1 LPQIFFYYINKNA
14 YFYENLTMRKLLLF
28 ALIFISAKLGFSQT
42 LTPEEAAKH
51 VGDSVK
57 VCGKIY
63 GGRFFETSNGTP
75 TLLNMGAA
83 YPASPITIVF
93 YSEVRSKMNSSPEI
107 ELKDKNVCVSGK
119 VTLHKEKPQ
128 IVIYNASQLEV
139 TSK

>member
-1 LPQIFFYYINKNA
+1 MKKI
-14 YFYENLTMRKLLLF
+14 LLF
-28 ALIFISAKLGFSQT
+28 TFVLLFTKSNFAQN

-57 VCGKIY
+57 VCGKIF
-63 GGRFFETSNGTP
+63 GGRFFETSNGAP

-83 YPASPITIVF
+83 YPASPITIVL
-93 YSEVRSKMNSSPEI
+93 YSDVRTKMGNAPEI

-128 IVIYNASQLEV
+128 IVIYNPSQLV
-139 TSK
+139 VN

>member
-1 LPQIFFYYINKNA
+1 MKKI
-14 YFYENLTMRKLLLF
+14 LLF
-28 ALIFISAKLGFSQT
+28 ILVLLFTQSNFAQT

-63 GGRFFETSNGTP
+63 GGRFFETSNGAP

-83 YPASPITIVF
+83 YPASPITIVL
-93 YSEVRSKMNSSPEI
+93 YSDVRAKMGNAPEI
-107 ELKDKNVCVSGK
+107 QLKDKNVCVSGR

-128 IVIYNASQLEV
+128 IVIANAAQLEV
-139 TSK
+139 SEK